1 MKSLLITQKR
11 SYLPKS
17 VRVSELTASETNV
30 QNHNKELSLIPSDK
44 AKAGES
50 AYLLKSL
57 KSLWATQW
65 SRACRKSKRSSVQ
78 PSSDC
83 DREDTRLSHNSSRS
97 RAFTH
102 FSSCS
107 QCSLTVVRGSTNSSS
122 SSSSLGSP
130 DPVSIIRSFASP
142 MSGAGLGFNKSNK
155 HHFRFR
161 ELDLHLKCSFYLQ
174 YKITCLISCLFT
186 LNSALSDIRNRELLL
201 LKIYIWLL
209 CLCSSATSPS
219 DRAFLCTP
227 GWPLSCEPASG
238 LGLSVFFL

>member
-1 MKSLLITQKR
+1 
-11 SYLPKS
+11 
-17 VRVSELTASETNV
+17 
-30 QNHNKELSLIPSDK
+30 
-44 AKAGES
+44 
-50 AYLLKSL
+50 
-57 KSLWATQW
+57 
-65 SRACRKSKRSSVQ
+65 
-78 PSSDC
+78 
-83 DREDTRLSHNSSRS
+83 
-97 RAFTH
+97 
-102 FSSCS
+102 
-107 QCSLTVVRGSTNSSS
+107 
-122 SSSSLGSP
+122 LGSP